1 MKKWLY
7 HIVIHC
13 QINLFNPF
21 TLLYE
26 CPTIQTALFIY
37 TNDVNNNIVTGNGC
51 EKYGKVFAT
60 VSANSS

>member
-1 MKKWLY
+1 MS
-7 HIVIHC
+7 
-13 QINLFNPF
+13 NN
-21 TLLYE
+21 TNS
-26 CPTIQTALFIY
+26 AIY